1 MGREREPALLITR
14 LSKKKIKMKSMSKGF
29 KCFLGGVLASLVFF
43 VVSSAS
49 AQQAEVP
56 KVANKPSQPVAS
68 EHPLMPVIRWAERER
83 PRVVA
88 EINDYTA
95 IMTKQENINGEIQE
109 AQVMELKFRQ
119 EPFSVYLK
127 FRYPKKIN
135 GQEAIYVRGQ
145 NDNKL
150 IAHGVGVERA
160 FGTQRLDPEGFIAM
174 RGNKYPITDVGVLN
188 LVDKLLEV
196 GRRDVKYGECDVNYY
211 DKGIM
216 VDDRE
221 CTLIEV
227 VHPVPRKN
235 FQFHVA
241 RIYVDKELNLP
252 IRYESYDW
260 PKKEGET
267 PMLIEAY
274 TYQKLR
280 INVGL
285 TDKDFDPKNPAYN
298 YP

>member
-1 MGREREPALLITR
+1 MKPAMKTLSRFSIRVLTPLLFLVGS
-14 LSKKKIKMKSMSKGF
+14 LSA
-29 KCFLGGVLASLVFF
+29 V
-43 VVSSAS
+43 
-49 AQQAEVP
+49 AQQAAIPSP
-56 KVANKPSQPVAS
+56 KVTSNVAPQVVN

-83 PRVVA
+83 PRVA
-88 EINDYTA
+88 TEIKDYTA

-127 FRYPKKIN
+127 FRWPKKIN
-135 GQEAIYVRGQ
+135 GQEAIFVRGQ

-150 IAHGVGVERA
+150 IAHGVGIQRA
-160 FGTQRLDPEGFIAM
+160 FGTQKLDPEGIIAM
-174 RGNKYPITDVGVLN
+174 GGNRYPITDIGLLN

-196 GRRDVKYGECDVNYY
+196 GRRDAKYGECEVNYY
-211 DKGIM
+211 DKDIFI
-216 VDDRE
+216 DDRD

-241 RIYVDKELNLP
+241 RIYVDKELSLP

-260 PKKEGET
+260 PKKKDDD
-267 PMLIEAY
+267 PILIEAY
-274 TYQKLR
+274 TYQQLKL
-280 INVGL
+280 NVGL
-285 TDKDFDPKNPAYN
+285 TDTDFDYKNPAYN